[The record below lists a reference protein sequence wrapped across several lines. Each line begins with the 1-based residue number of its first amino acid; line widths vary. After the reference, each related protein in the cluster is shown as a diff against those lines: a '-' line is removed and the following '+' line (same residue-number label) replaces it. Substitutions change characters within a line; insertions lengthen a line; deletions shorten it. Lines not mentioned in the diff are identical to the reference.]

1 MKIRFALV
9 GISVTALLYF
19 SILVWIEYKNGLGS
33 KIFMLYDFMPI
44 LIGLSIFSFFLRYL
58 RWHWLLYR
66 ANHNVS
72 FKLGFVAYLTGFAFT
87 ISPGKVGELI
97 RIRYFEP
104 LGVPRHHIISAFI
117 FERAL
122 DLVVV
127 LFISSLASVNFGIS
141 PYVFALVV
149 IALILLLVLNP
160 RMIEHVAIYYDKRQ
174 WKTTSR
180 FVRIV
185 HQGLK
190 NIKNWMNP
198 LDMAVSLALGFLAW
212 TALSIA
218 FVLLLI
224 YLDITIPIFTAISI
238 YPLSMLSG
246 AASMIPG
253 GVGSTEATTVAI
265 LLFYKAPLTIA
276 VVAAIGIRISTLWL
290 SVFLGLV
297 SIWIMERRIN

>member
-1 MKIRFALV
+1 MKIRFSV
-9 GISVTALLYF
+9 ISFGLITLLYF
-19 SILVWIEYKNGLGS
+19 LALIWVESKTGLRVQ
-33 KIFMLYDFMPI
+33 FVMLYDFLPI
-44 LIGLSIFSFFLRYL
+44 LIGFSIISFFLRYL

-66 ANHNVS
+66 VNYSVS
-72 FKLGFVAYLTGFAFT
+72 FKWGFIAYLTGFAFT
-87 ISPGKVGELI
+87 VSPGKLGELI
-97 RIRYFEP
+97 RIRYFKP
-104 LGVPRHHIISAFI
+104 LGVAHHQIISAFI
-117 FERAL
+117 FERVL

-127 LFISSLASVNFGIS
+127 LFISSLVVVSFGILS
-141 PYVFALVV
+141 YVFALVV

>member
-1 MKIRFALV
+1 MKIKFAV
-9 GISVTALLYF
+9 ISFSLITFLYF
-19 SILVWIEYKNGLGS
+19 LVLIWIESKTGLR
-33 KIFMLYDFMPI
+33 IQLVMLYDFLPI
-44 LIGLSIFSFFLRYL
+44 LIGLSIISFLLRYF

-66 ANHNVS
+66 VNYSVS
-72 FKLGFVAYLTGFAFT
+72 FKWGFIAYLTGFAFT
-87 ISPGKVGELI
+87 ASPGKLGELI
-97 RIRYFEP
+97 RIRYFKP
-104 LGVPRHHIISAFI
+104 LGVTHHQIISAFI
-117 FERAL
+117 FERVL

-127 LFISSLASVNFGIS
+127 LFIASLAVVSFGILS
-141 PYVFALVV
+141 YVFALAV

-160 RMIEHVAIYYDKRQ
+160 RMIEHVAIYFDKRK

-190 NIKNWMNP
+190 NIKNWINL

-212 TALSIA
+212 TVLSIA

-224 YLDITIPIFTAISI
+224 HLDITIPIFTAISI

-276 VVAAIGIRISTLWL
+276 LVAAIGIRISTLWL